1 MSADRRA
8 ELDEA
13 FWTFHRTNPHVYDAL
28 VRLARQGARAG
39 RTRLGIGMLF
49 EVLRWEH
56 LLRTEGDPFK
66 LNNNLRSR
74 YARLLMHQ
82 ESDLKDLFDVRE
94 LQG

>member
-13 FWTFHRTNPHVYDAL
+13 FWTFHRDNPHVYDAL
-28 VRLARQGARAG
+28 ARLARQGVRAG

-56 LLRTEGDPFK
+56 MLRTEGDPFK

-82 ESDLKDLFDVRE
+82 EPDLEDLFDLRE